1 MLTAWINS
9 AEQIAD
15 NLNSDNMN
23 GNIMEVIN
31 YISMAI
37 VVAGEIILAK
47 LAWSGNCKVTFGC
60 LFVILAAP
68 VAFAWLVGLSPP
80 LADFLSGLM

>member
-1 MLTAWINS
+1 MSCSEATLPLLTAWINS

-37 VVAGEIILAK
+37 VVAGEIILANIQ
-47 LAWSGNCKVTFGC
+47 LS
-60 LFVILAAP
+60 LFLRGV
-68 VAFAWLVGLSPP
+68 VFALWE
-80 LADFLSGLM
+80 